1 MRMLVSLM
9 YVAAMIAANLSI
21 AYFGPASAPV
31 NAFLFIGFDLAMR
44 DWLQEQF
51 KHRTMMIL
59 ILCASAITYVTVPG
73 ADRIAVASAV
83 AFLLAASCDYA
94 TFTAVKGP
102 WLRRSNLS
110 NLVGAAIDSF
120 AFTVIAFGSVMPDI
134 ILLQFCAKVAGASI
148 WSLAID
154 KLRAA

>member
-1 MRMLVSLM
+1 MRMLSAVI
-9 YVAAMIAANLSI
+9 YIAAMVAANLSI

-73 ADRIAVASAV
+73 AGMIAVASAV

-94 TFTAVKGP
+94 TFTVSGGP
-102 WLRRSNLS
+102 WLRRSSIS
-110 NLVGAAIDSF
+110 NLVGAAVDSV
-120 AFTVIAFGSVMPDI
+120 AFTTIAFGAVMPDI
-134 ILLQFCAKVAGASI
+134 ILLQFCAKVAGGSI
-148 WSLAID
+148 WSLALD
-154 KLRAA
+154 KLRTA